1 MPNPPAVVQQKPVN
15 SGCAT
20 CPLQVEKPCDVDE
33 LTVKVEYE
41 ARPEK
46 GEKEGK
52 KVVHELTTNFVKR
65 KKIVRQQVS
74 GRPQR
79 VTRTILPYPSLS
91 YSINDRLSKY
101 DFVIEALADYPVAK
115 TAKEVKELVSGGGE
129 KTAKKKAKVSAKA
142 KFIGLKCDTHR
153 HGSMT
158 LQQMS
163 GGGNV
168 RDFSIRINEAT
179 NELKEREFA
188 AIPFPILDGPY
199 SEVDPDGKVQSGEEG
214 SSGVMFIFEFIKS
227 IFNSMTPK
235 EISIV
240 AQACGKRA
248 KGATVAPNTDLTAL
262 VRIFR
267 KDVWTIG
274 LKVPALGEFKQE
286 SSGKKQLVTGQKE
299 GSFSQEGRFG
309 NDSNKL
315 ETKNTTRGNGVT
327 VRESERETWSGGQG
341 SSLKQTT
348 TQYGAI
354 KKVES
359 ESQYSNRDGSQMH
372 GYLQNGRVM
381 GKPIRE
387 QVTDR
392 MKSSTGFDFVVARNG
407 AEVPLKETYEKVK
420 KGIEKFAKVL
430 ADVQEAFRKAPQV
443 GWKFTF
449 EISAFAGQIVLEFGP
464 KPAPAIAD
472 GRYLPINYGCEGS
485 LEVEVFNLKVALSF
499 GIDAQ
504 VLDSGLVLKVEGSI
518 SIQVKLKV
526 DLNLDLLVNP
536 RKEIEVE
543 GKYVGEIKIV
553 GYVSLVGK
561 TVAGAELSVS
571 AGFEFKDGKLII
583 DVTKPSF
590 DLQGKLRTK
599 PVAVSGYIKVPWW
612 WDKKID
618 PPVEL
623 LPGADLYTFK

>member
-1 MPNPPAVVQQKPVN
+1 N
-15 SGCAT
+15 SGCTT
-20 CPLQVEKPCDVDE
+20 CPLLAEKPCDVDE

-52 KVVHELTTNFVKR
+52 TIVHELTTPIVKR
-65 KKIVRQQVS
+65 KQIVRTSVPA
-74 GRPQR
+74 GRTR
-79 VTRTILPYPSLS
+79 VTRTVLPYPSLG
-91 YSINDRLSKY
+91 YSINDRLAKY
-101 DFVIEALADYPVAK
+101 DFVIETMADYPVAK
-115 TAKEVKELVSGGGE
+115 TAKDLKDLVSGGGE
-129 KTAKKKAKVSAKA
+129 KTAKKKTKIEAKA
-142 KFIGLKCDTHR
+142 KFSGLHCER
-153 HGSMT
+153 NEHGVMRMKQ
-158 LQQMS
+158 LS

-168 RDFSIRINEAT
+168 DVVLKKVDQASIVMAA
-179 NELKEREFA
+179 KEFA
-188 AIPFPILDGPY
+188 AIPFPVLDGPY
-199 SEVDPDGKVQSGEEG
+199 SEVDDEGTVQSGEQG
-214 SSGVMFIFEFIKS
+214 ASGVMFIFEFIKS

-235 EISIV
+235 EVEVI
-240 AQACGKRA
+240 AQACGKRLKTDA
-248 KGATVAPNTDLTAL
+248 KAKNGDLRGL

-286 SSGKKQLVTGQKE
+286 GSGKRQLLTGQTE
-299 GSFSQEGRFG
+299 GTFKQEGRLG
-309 NDSNKL
+309 RNSSGYT
-315 ETKNTTRGNGVT
+315 ETNTTRGNGVT
-327 VRESERETWSGGQG
+327 VRQTEREQWQGGRG
-341 SSLKQTT
+341 SSLGQTT
-348 TQYGAI
+348 TTYGAI
-354 KKVES
+354 KKIES
-359 ESQYSNRDGSQMH
+359 ESKYSDRDGSEMH
-372 GYLQNGRVM
+372 GYMKGGQVY

-387 QVTDR
+387 QVAER
-392 MKSSTGFDFVVARNG
+392 MHASHGFDFVVARNG
-407 AEVPLKETYEKVK
+407 QEVLLKETYEKVK

-430 ADVQEAFRKAPQV
+430 ADVQEAFKKAPQV

-464 KPAPAIAD
+464 KPAAALAD
-472 GRYLPINYGCEGS
+472 GRYLPVNYECEGS
-485 LEVEVFNLKVALSF
+485 VEIEVFNLKVALSF

-504 VLDSGLVLKVEGSI
+504 VLDTGLVLKVEGSI
-518 SIQVKLKV
+518 SIQVKIKF
-526 DLNLDLLVNP
+526 DLNLDLITKP

-543 GKYVGEIKIV
+543 GKYVGEIKVV

-590 DLQGKLRTK
+590 DLHGKLRTK

-618 PPVEL
+618 PPIEL
-623 LPGADLYTFK
+623 LPGQDLYTFK